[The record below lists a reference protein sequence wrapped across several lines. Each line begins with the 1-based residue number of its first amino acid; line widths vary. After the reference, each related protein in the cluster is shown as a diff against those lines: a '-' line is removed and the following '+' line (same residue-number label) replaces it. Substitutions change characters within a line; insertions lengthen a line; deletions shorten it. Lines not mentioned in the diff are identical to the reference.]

1 MDARHPSHT
10 SAETNSQAITR
21 TMHDPPD
28 SETPALADFI
38 GTRNSF
44 LVIRDP
50 QLSKTGSQARAQLR
64 SLPFLAEFGLN
75 RVSHPEIY
83 DNGLRLVEYELF
95 PNEDFREDRVDGV
108 GFPLVHYVSQEMLT
122 GELRDEDS
130 TFDDQDVI
138 RRLLRKRPEDMPYVL
153 VTDTSTP
160 KMPRHTRKP
169 GKSFIDE
176 FECTVTDYKGLLK
189 RYIQY
194 NLDSDLPL
202 STTQNLFFHQI
213 SAHHKQEGLDAGSIP
228 VLFDYTKVP
237 ADSPAW
243 EPLYYLIRE
252 DVDRVLEDYSE
263 RIREALRSWT
273 ERGATQQVANSMLD
287 MLERV
292 EFEEDRLD
300 SYRYRHQKDI

>member
-1 MDARHPSHT
+1 
-10 SAETNSQAITR
+10 
-21 TMHDPPD
+21 MHDPPD

-38 GTRNSF
+38 GTRDSF

-50 QLSKTGSQARAQLR
+50 QLAKTGSQARAQLR
-64 SLPFLAEFGLN
+64 SLPFLAKFGLD

-95 PNEDFREDRVDGV
+95 PNENLRENGVDGV
-108 GFPLVHYVSQEMLT
+108 EFPLVHYVSQEMLT

-138 RRLLRKRPEDMPYVL
+138 RRLLRKRPEGLPYVL

-160 KMPRHTRKP
+160 KMPRHTKKP

-213 SAHHKQEGLDAGSIP
+213 SAHHKQEGLEAGSIP
-228 VLFDYTKVP
+228 VLFDYTQIP

-243 EPLYYLIRE
+243 APLYYLIRE

-273 ERGATQQVANSMLD
+273 ERGPTQKVANSMLD

-300 SYRYRHQKDI
+300 SYRYRHQEDI